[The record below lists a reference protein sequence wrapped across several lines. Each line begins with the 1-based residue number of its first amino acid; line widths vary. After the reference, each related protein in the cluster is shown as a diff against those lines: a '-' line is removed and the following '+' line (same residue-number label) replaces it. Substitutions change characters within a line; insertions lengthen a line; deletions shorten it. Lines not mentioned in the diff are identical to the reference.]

1 MCRLGFRHVRIR
13 TSNPPGTYMGP
24 PLNRQTIEGLA
35 AHDTRERGPHTS
47 VDQVATN
54 NKITVLAMNP
64 VRKTG
69 RVNTLAIRHE
79 HEFTK

>member
-1 MCRLGFRHVRIR
+1 MRRLGLRHVRIR

-24 PLNRQTIEGLA
+24 PLNRQTVERLA
-35 AHDTRERGPHTS
+35 AHDTRKRGPHTS

-64 VRKTG
+64 VCKTG
-69 RVNTLAIRHE
+69 RVNTLSIRLKHE
-79 HEFTK
+79 LTK